1 MPCTNFQYLSSKNR
15 RTRSS
20 ASTEAQEYAGSSS
33 ELSQVV
39 PKYVDAH
46 AKHRQDDELPEKL
59 VDDDQ
64 CSYYRQSD
72 VDATYQVCE
81 LASKTRLDE
90 REQGDAGDQY
100 RGQVLPLQRND
111 PDEGEEHQPDAQ
123 GGP

>member
-1 MPCTNFQYLSSKNR
+1 MPCTNLRYLSSKNR

-20 ASTEAQEYAGSSS
+20 ASTNAQECAGSSS
-33 ELSQVV
+33 ELPQVV

-46 AKHRQDDELPEKL
+46 AKHRQDYELPEKL

-100 RGQVLPLQRND
+100 RGQVLPLQRN
-111 PDEGEEHQPDAQ
+111 EGEEHQPDA
-123 GGP
+123 